1 MKPLLSTRRCR
12 CYTSIIIIKY
22 LLKTK
27 DTMNSLGN
35 RYIKSNTKIFICK
48 HFSKRRNAIGKENE
62 RADCQLRHSDGEMR
76 DGVRATKRN
85 ITATS
90 GISQKKTRW

>member
-1 MKPLLSTRRCR
+1 MFNN
-12 CYTSIIIIKY
+12 YHQD

-62 RADCQLRHSDGEMR
+62 RADNAMPAEALRWR
-76 DGVRATKRN
+76 D
-85 ITATS
+85 S
-90 GISQKKTRW
+90 